1 MAQRTRDRLIE
12 VARQLFT
19 RQGIE
24 NTTMND
30 IATASDR
37 GRRTLYTYFRTKGD
51 IYDAVIERETERI
64 RTEIEAEV
72 AAQSQPREKL
82 RALML
87 SRLRIAMENAHGYQL
102 WLKSIFSSDARRA
115 KTIRAMIADRIYEMI
130 EEIVTSGIAS
140 GDFIPSQARR
150 LPIMLTMTVRG
161 TDWMIT
167 QEELSHEE
175 IDRWISQSVDFIID
189 GISGRPM
196 QNNTDNENS

>member
-12 VARQLFT
+12 VARQLFS

-64 RTEIEAEV
+64 RTDIESEV
-72 AAQSQPREKL
+72 EAQSSPRGKL

-87 SRLRIAMENAHGYQL
+87 SRLRITMENAHGYTL
-102 WLKSIFSSDARRA
+102 WLKSLFSSDARRA
-115 KTIRAMIADRIYEMI
+115 KAIRAMVADRIYEMI
-130 EEIVTSGIAS
+130 EEIVTAGIAS
-140 GDFIPSQARR
+140 GDFVPEQAER

-161 TDWMIT
+161 TDWMIA
-167 QEELSHEE
+167 QEENSPEE
-175 IDRWISQSVDFIID
+175 IDQWISQSVDFIID
-189 GISGRPM
+189 GISTRP
-196 QNNTDNENS
+196 DRKKSVNS

>member
-12 VARQLFT
+12 VARQLFS

-51 IYDAVIERETERI
+51 IYDAVIERETGRI
-64 RTEIEAEV
+64 RAEIEAEV
-72 AAQSQPREKL
+72 NAQSSPRGKL
-82 RALML
+82 KALML

-115 KTIRAMIADRIYEMI
+115 KAIRAMVADRIYEMN
-130 EEIVTSGIAS
+130 EEIVNAGIAS
-140 GDFIPSQARR
+140 GDFIPEQAER

-161 TDWMIT
+161 TDWMIA
-167 QEELSHEE
+167 QEEKTHEE
-175 IDRWISQSVDFIID
+175 IDKWIAQSVDFIID
-189 GISGRPM
+189 GICTRPDAR
-196 QNNTDNENS
+196 NLVNS

>member
-12 VARQLFT
+12 VARQLFF

-51 IYDAVIERETERI
+51 IYDAVIERETDRI
-64 RTEIEAEV
+64 RADIEAKVE
-72 AAQSQPREKL
+72 AQTSPREKL
-82 RALML
+82 RALMVN
-87 SRLRIAMENAHGYQL
+87 RLRIKVGNVHGYQL

-115 KTIRAMIADRIYEMI
+115 KAVRAMVADRIYEMI
-130 EEIVTSGIAS
+130 EEIVTAGIAS
-140 GDFIPSQARR
+140 GDFIPEQAER

-161 TDWMIT
+161 TDWIIA
-167 QEELSHEE
+167 QEEKSQEE

-189 GISGRPM
+189 GICTRP
-196 QNNTDNENS
+196 NP